1 MLELTNLY
9 RRTEKGAAEI
19 RDRAHGLEQ
28 RFRRALLMIDGTRD
42 VTELSVIM
50 RPGEIES
57 SLAKLIE
64 GGFVE
69 LVPAD
74 EMPTD
79 RIVYVAIANDPRH
92 FADIKLNFVAECSA
106 RLGAFAETVIAEIN
120 SCETALEL
128 RIKLRDIESILVAA
142 LGDSE
147 GIAFSHAL
155 GEELTRLVPR

>member
-1 MLELTNLY
+1 MFEPTNIY
-9 RRTEKGAAEI
+9 RRTPKGAAEI
-19 RDRAHGLEQ
+19 QDRGHGLEQ
-28 RFRRALLMIDGTRD
+28 RLRRALLMIDGMRD

-57 SLAKLIE
+57 ALDRLID

-69 LVPAD
+69 LVPDD
-74 EMPTD
+74 EVPPD
-79 RIVYVAIANDPRH
+79 RIVYMAIANDPRH

-106 RLGAFAETVIAEIN
+106 RLGAFADTVIAEIN

-128 RIKLRDIESILVAA
+128 RVKLRDIESILVAA
-142 LGDSE
+142 LGDDE
-147 GIAFSHAL
+147 GIAFSHVM

>member
-1 MLELTNLY
+1 MFEPTNIY
-9 RRTEKGAAEI
+9 RRTQRGAAEI
-19 RDRAHGLEQ
+19 QDRGHGLEH
-28 RFRRALLMIDGTRD
+28 RMRRALLMIDGMRD

-57 SLAKLIE
+57 SLDRLIE

-74 EMPTD
+74 EIPPD

-92 FADIKLNFVAECSA
+92 FANIKLNFVAECSA
-106 RLGAFAETVIAEIN
+106 RLGAFADTVIAEIN
-120 SCETALEL
+120 SCETALDL
-128 RIKLRDIESILVAA
+128 RVKLRDIESILMAA
-142 LGDSE
+142 LGDTD